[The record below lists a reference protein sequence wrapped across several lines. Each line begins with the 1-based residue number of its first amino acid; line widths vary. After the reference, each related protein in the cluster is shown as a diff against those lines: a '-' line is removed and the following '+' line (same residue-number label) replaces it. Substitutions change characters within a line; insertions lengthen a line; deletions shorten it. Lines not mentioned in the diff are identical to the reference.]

1 MQLPLEIRAKEFKR
15 VFRGYEPEAVDNY
28 LEMVAQD
35 MEKLITENQRLK
47 ELIDVKDQ
55 QIAQFKLLEDRIN
68 QALVVAEKTAG
79 EITENA
85 RKEAEVI
92 IKMAQNQ
99 RDEMISQAKMEVEK
113 IKDEYESLTQEF
125 ERFKREF
132 KAMLLSYLD
141 EVGEKELNAKD
152 QQISQLKPKD
162 ALTLKEQ

>member
-15 VFRGYEPEAVDNY
+15 VLRGYEPEAVDNY
-28 LEMVAQD
+28 LEIIAHD
-35 MEKLITENQRLK
+35 LEKLLAENQRLK
-47 ELIDVKDQ
+47 ELLELKDQ
-55 QIAQFKLLEDRIN
+55 QISQFKILEDKIN

-99 RDEMISQAKMEVEK
+99 RDEMLNQAKQDVQK
-113 IKDEYESLTQEF
+113 IMDEYEKINQEY

-132 KAMLLSYLD
+132 KAILLSYL
-141 EVGEKELNAKD
+141 EQVNEKEINTKY
-152 QQISQLKPKD
+152 QQIAELKK
-162 ALTLKEQ
+162 KET

>member
-15 VFRGYEPEAVDNY
+15 VLRGYEPEAVDNY
-28 LEMVAQD
+28 LEMIAHD
-35 MEKLITENQRLK
+35 LEKLLAENQRLK
-47 ELIDVKDQ
+47 ELLELKDQ
-55 QIAQFKLLEDRIN
+55 QISQFKILEDKIN

-99 RDEMISQAKMEVEK
+99 RDEMLNQAKQDVQK
-113 IKDEYESLTQEF
+113 IMDEYEKINQEY

-132 KAMLLSYLD
+132 KAILLSYL
-141 EVGEKELNAKD
+141 EQVNEKEINTKY
-152 QQISQLKPKD
+152 QQIAELKK
-162 ALTLKEQ
+162 KET